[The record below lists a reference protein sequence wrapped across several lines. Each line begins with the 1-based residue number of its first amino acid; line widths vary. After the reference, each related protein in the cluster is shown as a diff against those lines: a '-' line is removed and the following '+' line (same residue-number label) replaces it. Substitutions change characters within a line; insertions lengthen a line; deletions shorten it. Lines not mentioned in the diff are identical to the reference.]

1 MPKLIK
7 KKTKKPRRNP
17 QSRLFMRKRFTRFTL
32 VEIEEVEIGALKK
45 LLEPDKSTPRPSGY
59 SRIVAKAA
67 KKKKEKPPT
76 GTGSTGPRIR
86 IHR

>member
-7 KKTKKPRRNP
+7 KKTKKSRHNP
-17 QSRLFMRKRFTRFTL
+17 QSLLFRRKRFTRFT
-32 VEIEEVEIGALKK
+32 VVGIEEVEVGALEK
-45 LLEPDKSTPRPSGY
+45 LLEPDKSTPRPGGY
-59 SRIVAKAA
+59 TRIVAKAA
-67 KKKKEKPPT
+67 KKKKEKPSK